1 MQRGCVPLRFHPG
14 YASRMN
20 IPRLYLDQPLGEGV
34 ELHLGKDD
42 THYLVTVMRRS
53 AGDPVR
59 VFNARDGEW
68 QAEVAEASRKAA
80 QLTLGPKLRAA
91 QAVPDLDLL
100 FAPVKKARTDFIV
113 EKATEL
119 GVRRIR
125 PVMTRFTQAERVRTD
140 RFQALAKEATEQ
152 TERLDIPEIFEAE
165 ALDRVLDGWDESRT
179 LIHCDEAGDDPDAPW
194 GGEAGRAG
202 PALDVFRSL
211 LRTREGDLSTIP
223 PPPPG
228 EGRGGGRP
236 LSESRTLAQAKRLRE
251 RPTKSE
257 HALWAILKQLKR
269 PGLHF
274 RRQVAVGPYI
284 ADFACLSAR
293 LIVEADG
300 GGHGSE
306 SDDRRDRWFEENGY
320 RVIRVWNNEISDN
333 PEGVAER
340 IGSELEVHPTPTLPS
355 RGGSGAAPAFP
366 AIRAAILIGPEGG
379 FSPEERT
386 RLRSLPF
393 VRTISLGPRILRA
406 DTAAV
411 AALTLW
417 QAVCGDWS

>member
-1 MQRGCVPLRFHPG
+1 
-14 YASRMN
+14 MN
-20 IPRLYLDQPLGEGV
+20 IPRLHLDQPLREGGE
-34 ELHLGKDD
+34 LRLGKED
-42 THYLVTVMRRS
+42 THYLVTVMRRG

-68 QAEVAEASRKAA
+68 QAEVREASRKAA
-80 QLTLGPKLRAA
+80 VLTLGAQLRAA
-91 QAVPDLDLL
+91 QPVPDLDLL

-140 RFQALAKEATEQ
+140 RFQALAKEAAEQ
-152 TERLDIPEIFEAE
+152 TERLDIPEICDADT
-165 ALDRVLDGWDESRT
+165 LDRVLDSWDETRV
-179 LIHCDEAGDDPDAPW
+179 LFYCDEAGDDPDAPW
-194 GGEAGRAG
+194 GGDTGRAG
-202 PALDVFRSL
+202 PAIEVLRSL
-211 LRTREGDLSTIP
+211 HPTPTLPSRGGSQDGASLP
-223 PPPPG
+223 PPSG
-228 EGRGGGRP
+228 KGRGGGRP
-236 LSESRTLAQAKRLRE
+236 LSETRTLAQAKRLRE
-251 RPTKSE
+251 RPTEAE

-300 GGHGSE
+300 GGHGKE
-306 SDDRRDRWFEENGY
+306 SDFKRDCWFHENGY
-320 RVIRVWNNEISDN
+320 RVLRFWNNEISSN
-333 PEGVAER
+333 PEGIAER
-340 IGSELEVHPTPTLPS
+340 IGAELEVHPTPALPS
-355 RGGSGAAPAFP
+355 RGGSPDSVSLPPPPGEGRGGGL
-366 AIRAAILIGPEGG
+366 RAAILIGPEGG
-379 FSPEERT
+379 FSPEERA

-393 VRTISLGPRILRA
+393 VRVISLGPRILRA

-417 QAVCGDWS
+417 QAVCGDWA